1 MISSIEGLV
10 VGRGDDWVEIAIG
23 GVGVRASIP
32 TSATGEIGPVGA
44 PLRLFTHLQVRDES
58 IILYGFRSPE
68 ERVAF
73 LALLGVSGIGPR
85 LALVI
90 LSVLNPVRLIE
101 AIEQGDAASL
111 SKAPGVGKRSASRI
125 IVELKGKLD
134 ELDLAGLAGSSPSAV
149 ADNELTAALQALGYT
164 GAEIRRAV
172 ATVSG
177 ADPESRPPI
186 GERIRLALA
195 AMTDN

>member
-32 TSATGEIGPVGA
+32 TSAVGEIGPVGA
-44 PLRLFTHLQVRDES
+44 PVRLFTHLQVRDES

-68 ERVAF
+68 ERASF

-90 LSVLNPVRLIE
+90 LSVLSPARLVE
-101 AIEQGDAASL
+101 AIEQGDAAAL

-134 ELDLAGLAGSSPSAV
+134 ELDVAGLAGSGPPAV
-149 ADNELTAALQALGYT
+149 ADSELTAALQALGYT
-164 GAEIRRAV
+164 GSEIRRAV
-172 ATVSG
+172 AAVSG
-177 ADPESRPPI
+177 AGPESRPPI

-195 AMTDN
+195 AMTEN

>member
-32 TSATGEIGPVGA
+32 TSAVGDIGPVGA
-44 PLRLFTHLQVRDES
+44 PVRLFTHLQVRDEN
-58 IILYGFRSPE
+58 ITLYGFRSPE
-68 ERVAF
+68 ERAAF

-90 LSVLNPVRLIE
+90 LSILSPARLVE
-101 AIEQGDAASL
+101 AIEQGDAAAL
-111 SKAPGVGKRSASRI
+111 SQAPGVGKRGASRI

-134 ELDLAGLAGSSPSAV
+134 ELDVAGLAGSGPPTV
-149 ADNELTAALQALGYT
+149 ADSELTAALQALGYT
-164 GAEIRRAV
+164 GSEIRRVV
-172 ATVSG
+172 AAVSG
-177 ADPESRPPI
+177 PDPEFRPPI

-195 AMTDN
+195 AMTEN

>member
-1 MISSIEGLV
+1 M
-10 VGRGDDWVEIAIG
+10 
-23 GVGVRASIP
+23 RAS
-32 TSATGEIGPVGA
+32 S
-44 PLRLFTHLQVRDES
+44 
-58 IILYGFRSPE
+58 LYGFRSPE
-68 ERVAF
+68 ERASF

-90 LSVLNPVRLIE
+90 LSVLSPARLVE
-101 AIEQGDAASL
+101 AIEQGDAAAL

-134 ELDLAGLAGSSPSAV
+134 ELDVAGLAGSGPPAV
-149 ADNELTAALQALGYT
+149 ADSELTAALQALGYT
-164 GAEIRRAV
+164 GSEIRRAV
-172 ATVSG
+172 AAVSG

-195 AMTDN
+195 AMTEN